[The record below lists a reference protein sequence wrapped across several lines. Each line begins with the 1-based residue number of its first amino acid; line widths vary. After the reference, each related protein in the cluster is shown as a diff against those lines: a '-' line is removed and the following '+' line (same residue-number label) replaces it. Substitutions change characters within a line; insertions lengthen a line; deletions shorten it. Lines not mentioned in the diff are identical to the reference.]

1 MKWRKWESSQK
12 LKIVL
17 EGLSGQIDISKLCNK
32 CQISQVIY
40 YRWRE
45 QLLQYGH
52 QAFESK
58 NINKRKHRLQSGNK
72 RLKEIIGDLT
82 VELIKASLHDVKKLL
97 NIKIRKCKCIIVI
110 ILLEFTCYALQFNLI

>member
-1 MKWRKWESSQK
+1 MNMTKRRKWESSQK

-17 EGLSGQIDISKLCNK
+17 EGLSGQIEISKLCNK
-32 CQISQVIY
+32 YQISQVIY

-58 NINKRKHRLQSGNK
+58 NFTKREK
-72 RLKEIIGDLT
+72 RLSDENQRLKQIIGDLT
-82 VELIKASLHDVKKLL
+82 VELKKS
-97 NIKIRKCKCIIVI
+97 
-110 ILLEFTCYALQFNLI
+110 EFE

>member
-1 MKWRKWESSQK
+1 MNTTKRRKWESSQK

-17 EGLSGQIDISKLCNK
+17 EGLSGQIEISKLCNK
-32 CQISQVIY
+32 YQISQVIY

-52 QAFESK
+52 QVFESK
-58 NINKRKHRLQSGNK
+58 NITRRVQHLQAENK

-82 VELIKASLHDVKKLL
+82 IELKKS
-97 NIKIRKCKCIIVI
+97 
-110 ILLEFTCYALQFNLI
+110 EFE

>member
-1 MKWRKWESSQK
+1 MKRRKWESSQK

-17 EGLSGQIDISKLCNK
+17 EGLSGQIEISKLCNK
-32 CQISQVIY
+32 YQISQVIY

-52 QAFESK
+52 QSFESK
-58 NINKRKHRLQSGNK
+58 NITRREQRLQSENK

-82 VELIKASLHDVKKLL
+82 IELKKASSND
-97 NIKIRKCKCIIVI
+97 
-110 ILLEFTCYALQFNLI
+110 A